1 MISIRKIQLPVPG
14 IEFLLSEARQE
25 GYDFVDTLVEE
36 WASAQNRFDGP
47 GETLC
52 GGLDQDLLVAVGALS
67 CDPFA
72 GQPEMGRIRKV
83 YIRPAWRNQG
93 VGRALVSDL
102 IDQARRH
109 FSCVRLSAEND
120 RAARLY
126 ERLGFVPI
134 SDPNATHI
142 LYF

>member
-1 MISIRKIQLPVPG
+1 MISIRKIQLPAPG
-14 IEFLLSEARQE
+14 IESLQAEARQE
-25 GYDFVDTLVEE
+25 GYEFIDTLVEE
-36 WASAQNRFDGP
+36 WASAKTRFDGP

-52 GGLDQDLLVAVGALS
+52 GGLDLDLLVAVGALS

-72 GQPEMGRIRKV
+72 GLPEMGRIRKV
-83 YIRPAWRNQG
+83 YVRQAWRNQG
-93 VGRALVSDL
+93 VGRTLVSVL
-102 IDQARRH
+102 VDQARRH

-120 RAARLY
+120 GAAHLY

-134 SDPNATHI
+134 SSPHASHI